1 MSNKHKNIVVF
12 ALMIFLIALMPAWV
26 FASTATKAPG
36 TTSPVPLCSDLVA
49 SLKLTKS
56 LAGNIGTI
64 TLEATICN
72 KGNADY
78 IGQDPLDAYFFVIT
92 WHPPKTA
99 AQESDLK
106 TISHTPLVNRLNKGE
121 CRTVTVKYII
131 PGKVSR
137 WVDENIRVIPAA
149 DEKLAIK
156 EFTISIEKKYPVQAG
171 DKSFS
176 PAEDCNNQNTHAS
189 QTIKYME
196 KI

>member
-1 MSNKHKNIVVF
+1 MKNKYKNFMAVVLMFALIAVTPALVF
-12 ALMIFLIALMPAWV
+12 AGTV
-26 FASTATKAPG
+26 TKAPG
-36 TTSPVPLCSDLVA
+36 TTGPVPLCSDLVA

-56 LAGNIGTI
+56 LDGNIGTI

-72 KGNADY
+72 KGNTDY

-99 AQESDLK
+99 TQEHDLQ
-106 TISHTPLVNRLNKGE
+106 TISHNPLGIRLNKGE
-121 CRTVTVKYII
+121 CRTVTVKYTI

-137 WVDENIRVIPAA
+137 WVNENIRVKPAA
-149 DEKLAIK
+149 DEKLVIK
-156 EFTISIEKKYPVQAG
+156 EFTISTEKKYPVQAG

-176 PAEDCNNQNTHAS
+176 PAEDCNNQNTRAFKA
-189 QTIKYME
+189 IKYME